1 MNCGTGSIDTVSY
14 CIECSSDTISFSKV
28 HNIKQ
33 VFLLIVCID
42 TIVILFQMSPLFVP
56 YYYHNNRISEKI
68 DQLWINIHLYACSF
82 QTNSYIINQQF
93 VVYLFIAIDLLSIFN
108 QYPSSCSPFSSEFS
122 CVIVLVMDLFN
133 DEWLKG
139 GNASRSN
146 ADIYLL

>member
-1 MNCGTGSIDTVSY
+1 
-14 CIECSSDTISFSKV
+14 
-28 HNIKQ
+28 
-33 VFLLIVCID
+33 
-42 TIVILFQMSPLFVP
+42 MSPLFVP

-146 ADIYLL
+146 ADIYLLQYTSRPSLEKRCNCSLLFGALVFMQCLGFFDRITHNKEELARIHSRYI